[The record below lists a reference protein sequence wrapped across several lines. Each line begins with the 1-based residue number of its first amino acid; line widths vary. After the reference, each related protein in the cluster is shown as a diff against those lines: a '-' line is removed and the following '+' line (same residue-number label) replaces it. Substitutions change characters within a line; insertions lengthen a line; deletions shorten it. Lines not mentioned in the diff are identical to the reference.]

1 MYADHAHHKE
11 ILLSDVKLAI
21 ETRSGLD
28 YTLPPSR
35 DVFPFLISVFI
46 FMQALAILAAKKNA
60 IPLPL
65 VQEKYGLRLP
75 PERHL
80 LIKQNI
86 SIVPK
91 VKASL

>member
-1 MYADHAHHKE
+1 M
-11 ILLSDVKLAI
+11 KLAI
-21 ETRSGLD
+21 ETRTGLD

-35 DVFPFLISVFI
+35 DVLTFKSANFLFK
-46 FMQALAILAAKKNA
+46 ALAELAAKKNA
-60 IPLPL
+60 IPLPI

-91 VKASL
+91 V